1 MAGKNERR
9 IVEKVLFKDMQT
21 MLIMLFYQAILHL
34 LNNYVVLFQS
44 NAPLVHKLHGRP
56 EQIIRVV
63 LCFFLKHEELV
74 EKSATHLKNLSLTDD
89 ISLKKK

>member
-9 IVEKVLFKDMQT
+9 IVEKVLFKDHALLSSYSSSSKQLCGPISKQCTSCSQAAMQ
-21 MLIMLFYQAILHL
+21 
-34 LNNYVVLFQS
+34 
-44 NAPLVHKLHGRP
+44 HGRP

-89 ISLKKK
+89 ISLNEK